1 MPENV
6 KGNQKFYTIHSIPLV
21 IASFAA
27 VCHSKEG
34 MAADAVGSHQLEANA
49 RPLHWLMT
57 MMETI

>member
-27 VCHSKEG
+27 VCHSKKG
-34 MAADAVGSHQLEANA
+34 MAADAAGRHQSEASVP
-49 RPLHWLMT
+49 RPLHWLMR
-57 MMETI
+57 